1 MDKST
6 VASAVGSA
14 ALALGG
20 LLGGN
25 DGETLK
31 DYGDYAKVEQKEQVE
46 QRDLNLEI
54 DGYSFSIPG
63 TTD

>member
-1 MDKST
+1 MNKST
-6 VASAVGSA
+6 IASAVGSA
-14 ALALGG
+14 ALILGD
-20 LLGGN
+20 LLGSN

-31 DYGDYAKVEQKEQVE
+31 DYGDCAKVELKEQAE

-54 DGYSFSIPG
+54 DGYSFSIPK